1 MARQSK
7 AVKQQAAAC
16 QDTLQA
22 LRTDAAA
29 WKAKLLG
36 YERLLGAAM
45 SLKGV
50 DICWREAQ
58 ALRSKLEKQLEQRVE
73 AAAAGIVA
81 GCAAVVAANRE
92 FEAAHLKS
100 FAGVCRSVQ
109 WLEGCTVFR
118 YLGSVVNAGGIA
130 VGGLHGGVRYMGL
143 LAFACVW
150 WGAAHL
156 HAELLPQS

>member
-7 AVKQQAAAC
+7 AVKQQAAAFE
-16 QDTLQA
+16 DSLQA
-22 LRTDAAA
+22 LRADAAA

-36 YERLLGAAM
+36 YERLLGNAM

-58 ALRSKLEKQLEQRVE
+58 ALRGKLEKQLGERVE

-81 GCAAVVAANRE
+81 GCAAVVTANRE

-100 FAGVCRSVQ
+100 FAGA
-109 WLEGCTVFR
+109 WGCTAWR
-118 YLGSVVNAGGIA
+118 A
-130 VGGLHGGVRYMGL
+130 
-143 LAFACVW
+143 
-150 WGAAHL
+150 
-156 HAELLPQS
+156 